1 MYAMLTN
8 IKAVVFDMDG
18 VLIDSESICDE
29 IWVRLADE
37 MNLPDIEDAIRENRG
52 CNTDLMAV
60 QLKARYGK
68 DFNCPKFFEDFSVYF
83 HEVEFTKGIPLLPQ
97 VRETLEYLKGKGYK
111 LALSTSTRR
120 VTATRQ
126 LKAVNIYD
134 FFDVWTFGD
143 EIKNSKP
150 APDIYL
156 KAAKELG
163 IAPEFC
169 VGVEDSP
176 NGIKS
181 CHAAG
186 YVPVMIPDR
195 IEPTEEIKKL
205 CYKIGK
211 PVSILKE
218 IL

>member
-1 MYAMLTN
+1 
-8 IKAVVFDMDG
+8 
-18 VLIDSESICDE
+18 
-29 IWVRLADE
+29 
-37 MNLPDIEDAIRENRG
+37 MNRS
-52 CNTDLMAV
+52 
-60 QLKARYGK
+60 
-68 DFNCPKFFEDFSVYF
+68 KFFEDFSVYF

-126 LKAVNIYD
+126 LKAVDIYD